1 MAKGNYIALQAL
13 KPTELKVAD
22 YYKSFADDLIKRGDS
37 DRAARAKMLEDQQK
51 EIGSRFNNIKVEPVA
66 TIPALTDFMQTNFVD
81 TARFIGQQRMMA
93 EKDPKNAQLYL
104 NLAENAANDHK
115 SFATVVG
122 SKQFID
128 DANAKSLGLQNNETF
143 GTTDENAR
151 AAMAI
156 RQVPMTKRNPQT
168 GRMEFYLPKNENA
181 TDEEKLK
188 AYSVGEIASIYTSK
202 DQINLL
208 RSNKSNGNNGFLDK
222 QVYDVAKLMSDE
234 YSRNYDGN
242 RTNAKTWF
250 SQERG
255 NQWFDTN
262 FGKWN
267 PNNINPIVFQY
278 AREINGRNPETEEDF
293 NIAKQGIIG
302 NIASL
307 VGTETKVDTKETAA
321 DREEQAW
328 RIRNA
333 KKNYYKQDTP
343 SRASSDNSGGGGMY
357 NAGNQQVFIKDRIPN
372 MTKDSKTGKM
382 VQDGYKDVIRQAPMR
397 VLSLPKIK
405 GQPTT
410 ENVFGVTTY
419 RNKKGE
425 VQSAYYLGTP
435 DKYGKI
441 VTSRIDNNELNSYFV
456 KIGYN
461 PIVAKQY
468 LFDETNGKIPF
479 IGTQAPKVVSRP
491 EAENLDIFFKTK
503 ESKDDD
509 SGSGIQG
516 L

>member
-22 YYKSFADDLIKRGDS
+22 YYKSFADDLIKRGDA

-222 QVYDVAKLMSDE
+222 QV
-234 YSRNYDGN
+234 
-242 RTNAKTWF
+242 
-250 SQERG
+250 
-255 NQWFDTN
+255 
-262 FGKWN
+262 
-267 PNNINPIVFQY
+267 
-278 AREINGRNPETEEDF
+278 
-293 NIAKQGIIG
+293 
-302 NIASL
+302 
-307 VGTETKVDTKETAA
+307 
-321 DREEQAW
+321 
-328 RIRNA
+328 
-333 KKNYYKQDTP
+333 
-343 SRASSDNSGGGGMY
+343 
-357 NAGNQQVFIKDRIPN
+357 
-372 MTKDSKTGKM
+372 
-382 VQDGYKDVIRQAPMR
+382 
-397 VLSLPKIK
+397 
-405 GQPTT
+405 
-410 ENVFGVTTY
+410 
-419 RNKKGE
+419 
-425 VQSAYYLGTP
+425 
-435 DKYGKI
+435 
-441 VTSRIDNNELNSYFV
+441 
-456 KIGYN
+456 
-461 PIVAKQY
+461 
-468 LFDETNGKIPF
+468 
-479 IGTQAPKVVSRP
+479 
-491 EAENLDIFFKTK
+491 
-503 ESKDDD
+503 
-509 SGSGIQG
+509 
-516 L
+516 